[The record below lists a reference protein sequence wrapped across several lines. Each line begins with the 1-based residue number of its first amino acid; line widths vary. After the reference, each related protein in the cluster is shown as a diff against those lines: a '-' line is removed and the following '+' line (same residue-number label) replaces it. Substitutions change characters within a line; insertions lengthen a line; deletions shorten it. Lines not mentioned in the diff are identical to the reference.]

1 MIEAINLVKSYRV
14 GGQTLPAANGVNLS
28 VAKGEIVAVVGHSGS
43 GKTTLL
49 SLLGGLTRPDSG
61 QVSIEGTTIW
71 SLSDNDLSELRNREL
86 GFIYQFSSLIPT
98 LTVQEN
104 VCLPSAFGLGLD
116 NLVGRTLGL
125 LEQVGLGDKAHFYPS
140 QLSGG
145 QQRRVAIARAFI
157 NSPSIILADEPTGD
171 LDEETEGDIIKLFQQ
186 VNREFGTTFVIVT
199 HNKTIATQAHRQLI
213 MKNGVLSEVVS
224 SLQGESS

>member
-1 MIEAINLVKSYRV
+1 MIEAINLAKSYRV
-14 GGQTLPAANGVNLS
+14 GGQTLSAANGVNLA
-28 VAKGEIVAVVGHSGS
+28 VDKGEMVAVIGHSGS

-61 QVSIEGTTIW
+61 QVKIGKTNIW

-98 LTVQEN
+98 LSVQEN
-104 VCLPSAFGLGLD
+104 VFLPSAFGLGLD

-125 LEQVGLGDKAHFYPS
+125 LEQVGLADKAHFYPA

-171 LDEETEGDIIKLFQQ
+171 LDEETEGDIIKFFKQ
-186 VNREFGTTFVIVT
+186 VNRDFGTTFVIVT
-199 HNKTIATQAHRQLI
+199 HNKTIAAQSHRQLV
-213 MKNGVLSEVVS
+213 MKNGVLSERADN
-224 SLQGESS
+224 

>member
-14 GGQTLPAANGVNLS
+14 GGQTLSAANGVNLA
-28 VAKGEIVAVVGHSGS
+28 VDKGEMLAVVGHSGS

-61 QVSIEGTTIW
+61 EVLIGKTNIW

-98 LTVQEN
+98 LSVQEN
-104 VCLPSAFGLGLD
+104 VCLPSAFGLGLE
-116 NLVGRTLGL
+116 NLVGRALGL
-125 LEQVGLGDKAHFYPS
+125 LEQVGLADKAHFYPA

-157 NSPSIILADEPTGD
+157 NSPSVILADEPTGD
-171 LDEETEGDIIKLFQQ
+171 LDEETESDIIKFFQQ
-186 VNREFGTTFVIVT
+186 VNRESGTTFVIVT
-199 HNKTIATQAHRQLI
+199 HNKNIAAQSHRQVV
-213 MKNGVLSEVVS
+213 MKDGVL
-224 SLQGESS
+224 GEGTEKLAG

>member
-1 MIEAINLVKSYRV
+1 MIEAKNLSKSYRV
-14 GGQTLPAANGVNLS
+14 GGQVLSAASGVNLS
-28 VAKGEIVAVVGHSGS
+28 VGKGEMVAVVGHSGS

-61 QVSIEGTTIW
+61 QVLINGTSIW
-71 SLSDNDLSELRNREL
+71 SLSDNELSELRNREL

-98 LTVQEN
+98 LSVLEN

-116 NLVGRTLGL
+116 KLVDRARGL
-125 LEQVGLGDKAHFYPS
+125 LEQVGLADKERFYPA

-145 QQRRVAIARAFI
+145 QQRRVAIARSFI

-171 LDEETEGDIIKLFQQ
+171 LDEETESDIIGFF
-186 VNREFGTTFVIVT
+186 NRINKEHESTFIIVT
-199 HNKTIATQAHRQLI
+199 HNKTIASQAHRQLV
-213 MKNGVLSEVVS
+213 MKNGILSETVPA
-224 SLQGESS
+224 

>member
-14 GGQTLPAANGVNLS
+14 GGQTLPATNGVNLA
-28 VAKGEIVAVVGHSGS
+28 VGKGEMVAVIGHSGS

-61 QVSIEGTTIW
+61 EVLIGGTTIW

-98 LTVQEN
+98 LSVQEN
-104 VCLPSAFGLGLD
+104 VCLPSAFGLGMD

-125 LEQVGLGDKAHFYPS
+125 LEQVGLADKAHFYPA

-171 LDEETEGDIIKLFQQ
+171 LDEETEGDIINFFQQ

-199 HNKTIATQAHRQLI
+199 HNKTIATQAHRQLV
-213 MKNGVLSEVVS
+213 MKNGVLSE
-224 SLQGESS
+224 G

>member
-1 MIEAINLVKSYRV
+1 MIEAINLAKSYRV
-14 GGQTLPAANGVNLS
+14 GGQTLSAANGVNLA
-28 VAKGEIVAVVGHSGS
+28 VDKGEMVAVIGHSGS

-61 QVSIEGTTIW
+61 QVIIGKTNIW

-98 LTVQEN
+98 LSVQDN
-104 VCLPSAFGLGLD
+104 VCLPSAFGLGLE
-116 NLVGRTLGL
+116 NLIGRTLGL
-125 LEQVGLGDKAHFYPS
+125 LEQVGLADKAHFYPA

-186 VNREFGTTFVIVT
+186 VNRESGTTFVIVT
-199 HNKTIATQAHRQLI
+199 HNKTIASQAHRQLI
-213 MKNGVLSEVVS
+213 MKNGVLNEV
-224 SLQGESS
+224 ESG